1 MPKIILGL
9 EIRDDA
15 ITAVRVKGDLK
26 KYQVTGCDRVEIEGD
41 KGFDNAMKSLLD
53 RIGHDMD
60 SCITA
65 IPAEE
70 ASYRNLQMPF
80 RDTKKIRQTLPFE
93 IEQMLPF
100 PIEDMVIDFTINNRS
115 GHSEILAASV
125 NKSFIS
131 EYLGILSSHGVDP
144 DILDIRGVPV
154 VSCLLRQEGTPENGI
169 FIELNEKTATMALYL
184 KRRVALIRTFA
195 LNGLSIPPTMAGMGN
210 GTKTETRTP
219 AQFKSNL
226 LSLCTMVENTIHAFA
241 SQKDEAVRPERIF
254 FAGAGALNPETEG
267 LLGRFFDIS
276 AEHINLGR
284 DKRVHMDKD
293 ISENWNPALMNGAL
307 ALALRDS
314 KHGQGFNFRKDEF
327 EIKKQYSGLKKEIR
341 RSVILFL
348 VILSFV
354 AVDLGVDYYFM
365 EKRNRILD
373 SKITEVFKQTFPE
386 VKRIV
391 DPLQQLKIKLNE
403 AKKSAVS
410 HPGMKGAGKVLDL
423 LRDISQRV
431 SGSLDVHMTRMVI
444 DPDTVRISGYTDTF
458 NTVDNIKSGLESSTF
473 FSDATISSANLDRT
487 GKRVKF
493 EIKLQRAQ

>member
-9 EIRDDA
+9 EISDDA

-26 KYQVTGCDRVEIEGD
+26 GYQVTGCDRVEIEGD
-41 KGFDNAMKSLLD
+41 KGFDNAMKALFD
-53 RIGHDMD
+53 RIGHANDI
-60 SCITA
+60 CITT
-65 IPAEE
+65 IPGEE
-70 ASYRNLQMPF
+70 ASYRILQMPF
-80 RDTKKIRQTLPFE
+80 RDIKKIRQTLPFE

-131 EYLGILSSHGVDP
+131 KYLGLLNSHGIDP

-169 FIELNEKTATMALYL
+169 FIDIDEKMATMVLYL
-184 KRRVALIRTFA
+184 KRRVVLIRTFA
-195 LNGLSIPPTMAGMGN
+195 LNDLSITPAMPGIVN
-210 GTKTETRTP
+210 GKKTDTRTP
-219 AQFKSNL
+219 VQFKSTL
-226 LSLCTMVENTIHAFA
+226 LSLCKMVENTIHAFA
-241 SQKDEAVRPERIF
+241 SQKNETVRPERIF

-267 LLGRFFDIS
+267 LLGSFFDIP
-276 AEHINLGR
+276 AEHVDLSR
-284 DKRVHMDKD
+284 DKRVHMDED

-314 KHGQGFNFRKDEF
+314 RHGRGFNFRKDEF
-327 EIKKQYSGLKKEIR
+327 EIKKQHSGLKKEIR
-341 RSVILFL
+341 RSVILLL
-348 VILSFV
+348 VIFSFV

-373 SKITEVFKQTFPE
+373 RKITEVFKQTFPE

-403 AKKSAVS
+403 ATKSAVS
-410 HPGMKGAGKVLDL
+410 YPGMKGGGKVLDI

-431 SGSLDVHMTRMVI
+431 PVSLNVHIIRMVI
-444 DPDTVRISGYTDTF
+444 DPDTVRINGYTDTF
-458 NTVDNIKSGLESSTF
+458 NTVDNIKGGLESSVF

>member
-1 MPKIILGL
+1 MPKIVLGL
-9 EIRDDA
+9 EISDDA
-15 ITAVRVKGDLK
+15 VTAVQVKGDLK
-26 KYQVTGCDRVEIEGD
+26 GYQVTGCDRVKIERD
-41 KGFDNAMKSLLD
+41 EGFDYAMKSLLD
-53 RIGHDMD
+53 RIGHD
-60 SCITA
+60 SNICITA
-65 IPAEE
+65 IPGDE

-93 IEQMLPF
+93 VEQMLPF
-100 PIEDMVIDFTINNRS
+100 PIENMVIDFSINNRS
-115 GHSEILAASV
+115 GHSEILAVSV
-125 NKSFIS
+125 KKAFIS
-131 EYLGILSSHGVDP
+131 KFLERLNSHGMDP
-144 DILDIRGVPV
+144 DVLDIRGVPV
-154 VSCLLRQEGTPENGI
+154 VSCLLRQEGTPEDGI
-169 FIELNEKTATMALYL
+169 FIEIDEKMATTALYL
-184 KRRVALIRTFA
+184 KRRVVLIRTFA
-195 LNGLSIPPTMAGMGN
+195 MNGPSLPPTMPGVGN
-210 GTKTETRTP
+210 GKKTDTRTP

-241 SQKDEAVRPERIF
+241 SQKNETVHPERIF
-254 FAGAGALNPETEG
+254 FTGAGALNPETEG
-267 LLGRFFDIS
+267 LLSRFFDIP
-276 AEHINLGR
+276 AERVNLSR
-284 DKRVHMDKD
+284 DKRVHMDEN

-314 KHGQGFNFRKDEF
+314 RHGQGFNFRKDEF
-327 EIKKQYSGLKKEIR
+327 EIKKRYSGLRKEIK
-341 RSVILFL
+341 RSVILFV

-354 AVDLGVDYYFM
+354 AVDLGVDYSFM

-373 SKITEVFKQTFPE
+373 RKITEVFKQTFPE

-410 HPGMKGAGKVLDL
+410 HPGMKGSGKVLDI

-431 SGSLDVHMTRMVI
+431 SGSLTVHITRMVI

-458 NTVDNIKSGLESSTF
+458 NTVDNIKSGLESSAF